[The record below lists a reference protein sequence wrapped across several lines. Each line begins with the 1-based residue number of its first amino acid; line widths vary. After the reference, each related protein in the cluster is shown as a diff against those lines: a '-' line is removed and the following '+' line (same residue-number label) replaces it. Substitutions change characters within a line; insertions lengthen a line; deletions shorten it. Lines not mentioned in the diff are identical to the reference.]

1 MMMLL
6 ERSKHDEDG
15 VARVYVEQLYFFF
28 VDLEK
33 DYTLLLPLCAILPV
47 LDYHFNVNN
56 KLYN

>member
-15 VARVYVEQLYFFF
+15 VARVYGPGAALLFC

-33 DYTLLLPLCAILPV
+33 DFFTFAFVCP
-47 LDYHFNVNN
+47 F
-56 KLYN
+56 